1 MKLKVKL
8 LSAICLSVVISA
20 VVCCAYNFTCLY
32 KSAIKNEFES
42 QKKYSMLI
50 SNALDLRLKEPNSQ
64 IEKIVDQIAF
74 TQLEAVEKFH
84 QFYKKQDLL
93 DFSTFQYFAISNAS
107 NQLFEANEIPKGE
120 NCLAMF
126 KIPENKQSKV
136 KSDLLAKKVSFDN
149 LWCTVDKEQAFLG
162 YRILNIADK
171 NFLYLQKINSS
182 DLYVEKSSSDK
193 IKNLDIKAL
202 LYKDG
207 YLQAKNPTAV
217 VILSSKGK
225 ILNSNLDRSVAVSYT
240 DSILKDDF
248 NEAHKSNLIKQIDLE
263 KTKDNKA
270 KIVTISYLQEYD
282 VFVVV
287 AKNKGPII
295 RKEVISILL
304 IAALSFCVL
313 GLLVFVTLKLLA
325 FVNKDLK
332 SIENNINVL
341 KTIILEP
348 KERTEQSVS
357 MVDTNK
363 FTLEKLDN
371 VYSAV
376 ADYAKEVNSCIEK
389 KIDELNTVCQNSVKE
404 AVENKELS
412 MISSFHKD
420 MANAGADMPN
430 SKFLDIASFLVP
442 AKTDPKAFYDIF
454 RVDKDNIGII
464 FGKTS
469 QGSLKSISAINIIT
483 SFVKDALTHKNLL
496 PAQALTDVNHIL
508 MQRETG
514 DLNITCFVMI
524 LSEFTG
530 NFIYS
535 MAGLN
540 LPTLIH
546 LHKEQKLEAK
556 AIHAELCT
564 NKDETY
570 IDSKGKFTYL
580 DTLVFVNTDIT
591 DIKDEQGNE
600 FTLEKI
606 METFTLKADDEASD
620 QLISFYRELK
630 KHAGADFE
638 SLNKDVSAI
647 VIKKN
652 ANNKEFE

>member
-20 VVCCAYNFTCLY
+20 VVCCTYNFTCLY

-50 SNALDLRLKEPNSQ
+50 TNALDLRLKEPNSQ
-64 IEKIVDQIAF
+64 IEKIIDQIAF

-107 NQLFEANEIPKGE
+107 NQLFEANEISKGE
-120 NCLAMF
+120 NCLAMY

-136 KSDLLAKKVSFDN
+136 KSELLAKKVSFDN

-171 NFLYLQKINSS
+171 NFLYLQKISAS
-182 DLYVEKSSSDK
+182 DLYVEKSLFDK
-193 IKNLDIKAL
+193 IKDLDINKL

-207 YLQAKNPTAV
+207 YLQTKNPTAV

-225 ILNSNLDRSVAVSYT
+225 ILNSNLDKSVAVSYT

-248 NEAHKSNLIKQIDLE
+248 NEAHKSNLIKQIALE
-263 KTKDNKA
+263 NAKDNKA

-282 VFVVV
+282 AFVVV

-304 IAALSFCVL
+304 IAALAFCVL

-348 KERTEQSVS
+348 KERPEQSIS

-389 KIDELNTVCQNSVKE
+389 KIEELNTVCQNSVKE

-508 MQRETG
+508 MQRENG

-606 METFTLKADDEASD
+606 METFTQKADDEASD

>member
-248 NEAHKSNLIKQIDLE
+248 NEALKNNLIKQIDLE

-304 IAALSFCVL
+304 IAALAFCVL

-389 KIDELNTVCQNSVKE
+389 KIEELNTVCQNSVKE

-412 MISSFHKD
+412 MISSFHKE

-464 FGKTS
+464 PHIT
-469 QGSLKSISAINIIT
+469 GSCS
-483 SFVKDALTHKNLL
+483 
-496 PAQALTDVNHIL
+496 
-508 MQRETG
+508 
-514 DLNITCFVMI
+514 
-524 LSEFTG
+524 
-530 NFIYS
+530 
-535 MAGLN
+535 
-540 LPTLIH
+540 
-546 LHKEQKLEAK
+546 
-556 AIHAELCT
+556 
-564 NKDETY
+564 
-570 IDSKGKFTYL
+570 
-580 DTLVFVNTDIT
+580 
-591 DIKDEQGNE
+591 
-600 FTLEKI
+600 
-606 METFTLKADDEASD
+606 
-620 QLISFYRELK
+620 
-630 KHAGADFE
+630 
-638 SLNKDVSAI
+638 
-647 VIKKN
+647 
-652 ANNKEFE
+652 

>member
-248 NEAHKSNLIKQIDLE
+248 NEALKNNLIKQIDLE

-304 IAALSFCVL
+304 IAALSLSVL
-313 GLLVFVTLKLLA
+313 GLLIFVILKLLA
-325 FVNKDLK
+325 FVHKDLK
-332 SIENNINVL
+332 CIENNINVL
-341 KTIILEP
+341 KTVILEP
-348 KERTEQSVS
+348 KEKTEQTVS

-389 KIDELNTVCQNSVKE
+389 KIDELNTVCHNSVKE

-420 MANAGADMPN
+420 MASAGADMPN

-508 MQRETG
+508 MQRDLC

-606 METFTLKADDEASD
+606 IETFTQKADDEASD

>member
-64 IEKIVDQIAF
+64 IEKIVAQIAF

-136 KSDLLAKKVSFDN
+136 KIDLLAKKVSFDN

-248 NEAHKSNLIKQIDLE
+248 NEALKNNLIKQIDLE

-304 IAALSFCVL
+304 IAALSLSVL
-313 GLLVFVTLKLLA
+313 GLLIFVILKLLS
-325 FVNKDLK
+325 FVHKDLK

-341 KTIILEP
+341 KTVILEP
-348 KERTEQSVS
+348 KEKTEQTVS

-389 KIDELNTVCQNSVKE
+389 KIDELNTFCHNSVKE

-420 MANAGADMPN
+420 MASAGADMPN

-464 FGKTS
+464 FGKAS
-469 QGSLKSISAINIIT
+469 QSSLKSISAINIIT

-508 MQRETG
+508 MQRDLG

-606 METFTLKADDEASD
+606 MEIFTQKADDEASD

-630 KHAGADFE
+630 KHAGAEFE

>member
-8 LSAICLSVVISA
+8 LSAICLSIVISA
-20 VVCCAYNFTCLY
+20 VVCCAYNFACLY
-32 KSAIKNEFES
+32 KSAIKNEFET

-120 NCLAMF
+120 NCLAMY

-136 KSDLLAKKVSFDN
+136 KSDLLTKKVSFDN

-182 DLYVEKSSSDK
+182 DLYVDKSSSDK
-193 IKNLDIKAL
+193 IKNLDIKSL

-207 YLQAKNPTAV
+207 YLQDKNPTAV

-248 NEAHKSNLIKQIDLE
+248 NEALKNNLIKQIDLE
-263 KTKDNKA
+263 NTKDNKA

-304 IAALSFCVL
+304 IAALALSVL
-313 GLLVFVTLKLLA
+313 GLLIFVILKLLS
-325 FVNKDLK
+325 FVRKDLK

-341 KTIILEP
+341 KTVILEP
-348 KERTEQSVS
+348 KERTEHTVS

-420 MANAGADMPN
+420 MASAGADMPN

-469 QGSLKSISAINIIT
+469 QSSLKSISAINIIT

-508 MQRETG
+508 MQRDLG

-606 METFTLKADDEASD
+606 MEMFTQKADDEASD

-630 KHAGADFE
+630 KHAGAEFE

>member
-1 MKLKVKL
+1 
-8 LSAICLSVVISA
+8 
-20 VVCCAYNFTCLY
+20 
-32 KSAIKNEFES
+32 
-42 QKKYSMLI
+42 MLI

>member
-248 NEAHKSNLIKQIDLE
+248 NEALKNNLIKQIDLE

-304 IAALSFCVL
+304 IAALSLSVL
-313 GLLVFVTLKLLA
+313 GLLIFVILKLLA

-389 KIDELNTVCQNSVKE
+389 KIEELNTVCQNSVKE

-412 MISSFHKD
+412 MISSFHKE

-606 METFTLKADDEASD
+606 METFTQKADDEASD

>member
-8 LSAICLSVVISA
+8 LSAICLSVIISA

-64 IEKIVDQIAF
+64 IEKIIDQIAF

-225 ILNSNLDRSVAVSYT
+225 ILNSNLDKSVAVSYT

-248 NEAHKSNLIKQIDLE
+248 NEAHKSNLIKQIALE
-263 KTKDNKA
+263 NAKDNKA

-282 VFVVV
+282 AFVVV

-304 IAALSFCVL
+304 IAALAFCVL

-389 KIDELNTVCQNSVKE
+389 KIEELNTVCQNSVKE

-508 MQRETG
+508 MQRENG

-606 METFTLKADDEASD
+606 METFTQKADDEASD

>member
-8 LSAICLSVVISA
+8 LSAICLCVVISA

-136 KSDLLAKKVSFDN
+136 KIDLLAKKVSFDN

-248 NEAHKSNLIKQIDLE
+248 NEALKNNLIKQIDLE

-304 IAALSFCVL
+304 IAALSLSVL
-313 GLLVFVTLKLLA
+313 GLLIFVILKLLS
-325 FVNKDLK
+325 FVHKDLK

-341 KTIILEP
+341 KTVILEP
-348 KERTEQSVS
+348 KEKTEQTVS

-389 KIDELNTVCQNSVKE
+389 KIDELNTFCHNSVKE

-420 MANAGADMPN
+420 MASAGADMPN

-469 QGSLKSISAINIIT
+469 QSSLKSISAINIIT

-508 MQRETG
+508 MQRDLG

-606 METFTLKADDEASD
+606 MEIFTQKADDEASD

-630 KHAGADFE
+630 KHAGAEFE

>member
-8 LSAICLSVVISA
+8 LSTLCLSILISA
-20 VVCCAYNFTCLY
+20 VVCCAYNFTYLY
-32 KSAIKNEFES
+32 KSAVKNEFES
-42 QKKYSMLI
+42 QKKYSMLV
-50 SNALDLRLKEPNSQ
+50 SNALDLKLKEPNDQ
-64 IEKIVDQIAF
+64 IEKIVNQIAF

-107 NQLFEANEIPKGE
+107 NQLFEANEVPKGE
-120 NCLAMF
+120 NCLAMY
-126 KIPENKQSKV
+126 KIPESKQTNV
-136 KSDLLAKKVSFDN
+136 KNALLSKKVSFDN
-149 LWCTVDKEQAFLG
+149 LWCTIDKDQAFLG

-182 DLYVEKSSSDK
+182 DLYVEKSSFDK
-193 IKNLDIKAL
+193 IKSLDL
-202 LYKDG
+202 NSFLYKEG
-207 YLQAKNPTAV
+207 FAQPHNPTAV
-217 VILSSKGK
+217 IILSPKGK
-225 ILNSNLDRSVAVSYT
+225 LLNSNLDKNVAVSYT

-248 NEAHKSNLIKQIDLE
+248 ESAMKDNQLKQIDLE
-263 KTKDNKA
+263 NTKDNKA
-270 KIVTISYLQEYD
+270 KIVTVTYQPEYK
-282 VFVVV
+282 VFIVV
-287 AKNKGPII
+287 ATNKGPII
-295 RKEVISILL
+295 RKEVISIFL
-304 IAALSFCVL
+304 IAAMAISVL
-313 GLLVFVTLKLLA
+313 ALMVFIILKLLSM
-325 FVNKDLK
+325 VNKDLK
-332 SIENNINVL
+332 GIETNISVL
-341 KTIILEP
+341 KTIVLDP
-348 KERTEQSVS
+348 KETTEQTISK
-357 MVDTNK
+357 VDVAK
-363 FTLEKLDN
+363 FSLDKLDS
-371 VYSAV
+371 VYNAV
-376 ADYAKEVNSCIEK
+376 ADYAKEVNSCVEK
-389 KIDELNTVCQNSVKE
+389 KIDELNTLCQNSVKE

-420 MANAGADMPN
+420 MAIAGSDMPN

-454 RVDKDNIGII
+454 RVDKDNIGIV

-469 QGSLKSISAINIIT
+469 ESSLKSISAINLIT

-496 PAQALTDVNHIL
+496 PAQTLTDVNHIL
-508 MQRETG
+508 MQRNLG

-564 NKDETY
+564 NKDEVY

-580 DTLVFVNTDIT
+580 DTLVFVNKDIT
-591 DIKDEQGNE
+591 DLKDEQGNE

-606 METFTLKADDEASD
+606 IEMFTEKADDEASD

>member
-20 VVCCAYNFTCLY
+20 VVCCTYNFTCLY
-32 KSAIKNEFES
+32 KSAIRNEFES

-50 SNALDLRLKEPNSQ
+50 TNALDLRLKEPNSQ
-64 IEKIVDQIAF
+64 IEKIIDQIAF

-136 KSDLLAKKVSFDN
+136 KSDLLVKKVSFDN

-248 NEAHKSNLIKQIDLE
+248 NEALKNNLIKQIDLE

-304 IAALSFCVL
+304 IAALSLSVL
-313 GLLVFVTLKLLA
+313 GLLIFVILKLLA

-420 MANAGADMPN
+420 MASAGADMPN

-606 METFTLKADDEASD
+606 METFTQKADDEASD
-620 QLISFYRELK
+620 QLISLYRELK